1 MPNFPLI
8 FRRSEQPHR
17 LSLPFSV
24 LAAICAFASMA
35 AGLVP
40 GNLFAAEEKVEFPA
54 ASQHAVVKQRVGLTD
69 VEIDYSR
76 PNKNN
81 RDIFGG
87 LVPFGKTW
95 RTGAN
100 KPTRIK
106 LSADVKLGDKAVP
119 AGEYLV
125 YTIPSADEWTIILSK
140 DLNAQSVAD
149 YKQDA
154 DAARVTAKPVALA
167 TPAET
172 FTIGFEDLRVNSATL
187 YFEWDKT
194 RVPVK
199 LMTNDAEKVSKGI
212 DAAVKSGKPQD
223 PGFYYSAASF
233 YLDQDKD
240 LPQALKWVDQALEK
254 NPKAY
259 FMHYKRA
266 QILAKMGNK
275 KEAIAAAEKS
285 IEVLQAGPNP
295 DESAIETSRALIE
308 SLR

>member
-1 MPNFPLI
+1 
-8 FRRSEQPHR
+8 
-17 LSLPFSV
+17 
-24 LAAICAFASMA
+24 MA

-40 GNLFAAEEKVEFPA
+40 GNLFAAEGKVEFPA
-54 ASQHAVVKQRVGLTD
+54 TSQHAVVKQRVGLTD

-106 LSADVKLGDKAVP
+106 LSADIKLGDKAVP

-187 YFEWDKT
+187 YFDWDKT

-199 LMTNDAEKVSKGI
+199 LMTNDIEKVNRGI
-212 DAAVKSGKPQD
+212 DAALKSGKTQD

-295 DESAIETSRALIE
+295 DASAIETSRALIE

>member
-1 MPNFPLI
+1 
-8 FRRSEQPHR
+8 
-17 LSLPFSV
+17 
-24 LAAICAFASMA
+24 MA

-40 GNLFAAEEKVEFPA
+40 GNLFAAEGKVEFPA
-54 ASQHAVVKQRVGLTD
+54 ASQHAIVKQRVGLTD

-106 LSADVKLGDKAVP
+106 LSANVKLGDKAVP

-125 YTIPSADEWTIILSK
+125 YTIPSADAWTIILSK

-187 YFEWDKT
+187 YLEWDKT